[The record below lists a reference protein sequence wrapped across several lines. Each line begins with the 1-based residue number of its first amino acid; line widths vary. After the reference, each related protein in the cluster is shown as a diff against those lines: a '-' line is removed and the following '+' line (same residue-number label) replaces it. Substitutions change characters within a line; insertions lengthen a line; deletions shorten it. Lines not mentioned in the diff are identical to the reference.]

1 MGKNWWIIPASIL
14 TYILYKKYV
23 LSQTFN
29 VFFKSVDFSTLTLLN
44 PTLQII
50 VQVNNPTDVT
60 AEVQNIRGNL
70 FLNGANVGYV
80 MGITPS
86 VLNTGSSLLKIPI
99 TISYTGLAN
108 VIDNIKKGGVHL
120 EFDGNIQVDYIT
132 LPLQFSYSL

>member
-14 TYILYKKYV
+14 GYVFYKKYV
-23 LSQTFN
+23 LSQTFS
-29 VFFKSVDFSTLTLLN
+29 VFFKSVDFSTLTILN

>member
-14 TYILYKKYV
+14 GYVFYKKYV
-23 LSQTFN
+23 LSQTFS